1 VASAVARPKTTSDTW
16 KAYQTLFT
24 NDLEAANKAPR
35 TIRIYGISVGQ
46 LGEFLRATGM
56 PTDPTVVTRE
66 HLVEWLR
73 YMHRPADEGGHGLGA
88 ATVSQR
94 YRAVQQFFK
103 WLELTDE
110 RNDNP
115 MAKMTAPAVPEKPVP
130 VVSEDDLRKLFK
142 ACSGTDF
149 AARRDK
155 AIISLFVDTGMRLA
169 EMAGITVDDL
179 DLEDREVTVMG
190 KGRRVRRLAIVRET
204 HSDLQRY
211 DLARKRHPEADLKW
225 LWLGKKGR
233 LTDWGIRQ
241 MLSRRCE
248 QAGIDNVHPHML
260 RHTFAHMYLS
270 NGGNEGDL
278 MKVTGWRSRS
288 MVDRY
293 GASVATERALQA
305 HVRFSPRQ
313 GL

>member
-1 VASAVARPKTTSDTW
+1 
-16 KAYQTLFT
+16 
-24 NDLEAANKAPR
+24 
-35 TIRIYGISVGQ
+35 VGQ
-46 LGEFLRATGM
+46 LGAFLRSTGM

-66 HLVEWLR
+66 HLIEWMR
-73 YMHRPADEGGHGLGA
+73 HMHRPAEEGGHGLGP

-94 YRAVQQFFK
+94 YRSVQQFFK
-103 WLELTDE
+103 WLEQTEE
-110 RNDNP
+110 RPDNP

-130 VVSEDDLRKLFK
+130 VVAEDDLRKLLK

-149 AARRDK
+149 ASRRDK

-169 EMAGITVDDL
+169 EMAGITTDAIDL
-179 DLEDREVTVMG
+179 LEREVQVLG
-190 KGRRVRRLAIVRET
+190 KGRRLRKLAFVRET

-211 DLARKRHPEADLKW
+211 VLARGRHIDSAEPW
-225 LWLGKKGR
+225 FWLGKKGR

-248 QAGIDNVHPHML
+248 QAGIGNVHPHLL

-293 GASVATERALQA
+293 GSSVATERALLA
-305 HVRFSPRQ
+305 HQRFSPRQ